1 MATASQNPR
10 VVFKGLSANLDG
22 LGDRSQVS
30 GPRRLLGTPGPTTN
44 PSSVSAIRC
53 EAMSFLERLFRHSIK
68 AGSVLIPVAV
78 PASGVPQFQ
87 MVLHADEAHV
97 MPQAGEGNQP
107 IRQQN
112 SAVAIYFDSLH
123 AGEKQSLEDNDLAMS
138 GRGLIDFF
146 RQPIQLARAEEPETL
161 IQP

>member
-53 EAMSFLERLFRHSIK
+53 EAMSFFERLFRHSVE
-68 AGSVLIPVAV
+68 AGGVLLSVAV
-78 PASGVPQFQ
+78 PAGGTPQLQ
-87 MVLHADEAHV
+87 VVAHADQHHIV
-97 MPQAGEGNQP
+97 LQAGKGNQP
-107 IRQQN
+107 VGKQ
-112 SAVAIYFDSLH
+112 DS
-123 AGEKQSLEDNDLAMS
+123 
-138 GRGLIDFF
+138 
-146 RQPIQLARAEEPETL
+146 
-161 IQP
+161 